1 MLRVARGQ
9 EGVVVNRPPLPA
21 PLPVPPASATDLTAQ
36 PRPRRPSGRIA
47 LTRST
52 RVLVADDDPDLRA
65 SLVEALVADGFEIVQ
80 ARDGQELLATLGA
93 ALKGDLEP
101 IDLLVSDDCMPGFS
115 GMQVLAGLRAAGCP
129 LPVILVT
136 AFGDTQLREE
146 ARRLDAV
153 AVLEKP
159 FDWDD
164 LRLAVLRI
172 LPPYLAV
179 QPELRAD
186 RATERGVP
194 AQPVGGR

>member
-1 MLRVARGQ
+1 MLGVRRGH
-9 EGVVVNRPPLPA
+9 EGVVVNRPSLPA
-21 PLPVPPASATDLTAQ
+21 PFPVPPGDATDLTA
-36 PRPRRPSGRIA
+36 RTSPRRPSGRIA

-65 SLVEALVADGFEIVQ
+65 SIVEALAADGFEIAQ

-101 IDLLVSDDCMPGFS
+101 IDLLVTDNCMPGFS
-115 GMQVLAGLRAAGCP
+115 GMQVLAGLRAAGCQ

-136 AFGDTQLREE
+136 AFGDTQLRDE

-179 QPELRAD
+179 QPELRG
-186 RATERGVP
+186 ERGVA
-194 AQPVGGR
+194 AQPVGGP

>member
-1 MLRVARGQ
+1 M
-9 EGVVVNRPPLPA
+9 NRSPRPA
-21 PLPVPPASATDLTAQ
+21 PAPIPSVKATDLTAAARQ
-36 PRPRRPSGRIA
+36 PRPSGRIA

-65 SLVEALVADGFEIVQ
+65 SIVEALAADGFEIVQ
-80 ARDGQELLATLGA
+80 ARDGKELLAALGA
-93 ALKGDLEP
+93 SLKGDLEP
-101 IDLLVSDDCMPGFS
+101 IDLLVSDNCMPGFS

-179 QPELRAD
+179 QPELRG
-186 RATERGVP
+186 ERGAA